1 MNNNRVP
8 PMVEQLVQDCLDPK
22 QPQHVR
28 ENKAMIIEEIIK
40 FCESAMMKHKM
51 GRKFTRT

>member
-40 FCESAMMKHKM
+40 FCETAIVKHKM
-51 GRKFTRT
+51 GRKMK